1 MALFPSVILV
11 MVVAPFFCQSV
22 KMGFFSQHLN
32 ESKHSDQTL
41 ILEVPSPTS
50 LLSFSHSKD
59 NKTISKLF
67 QSDYDRTKKRKTQ

>member
-1 MALFPSVILV
+1 
-11 MVVAPFFCQSV
+11 
-22 KMGFFSQHLN
+22 MGFFSQHLN

-50 LLSFSHSKD
+50 LLSFSHSSKD

-67 QSDYDRTKKRKTQ
+67 QSDYDGTKKRKTQLQ